1 MEIRR
6 RLAGFDFTGLL
17 VEELGWNRYRST
29 PLEILVDAVRYTLKS
44 AGEKCGLVVYECSP
58 GPNDQIP
65 EYPLRRKIERQVA
78 RLTHEHLIVFVDAA
92 RKNQIWQWVRRQSGQ
107 PIRYRELPWR
117 PGQTNESLVQILPG
131 IAFELEEE
139 ERLTIVDVAS
149 RVQQQVNERVTKR
162 FYDRFRDEHKAFLKF
177 IEGIKEMADR
187 EWYAS
192 LMLNRLM
199 FIYFIQ
205 KKGFLDNDRDYLRD
219 RLRRMQQGFGEGH
232 FHRFYRLFLL
242 RLFHEGLGQPES
254 DRSPELAALLGKVP
268 YLNGGLFDV
277 HDLERENPG
286 IQIPDSA
293 FEKIFEFFDA
303 YHWHLDER
311 PLRADNEINPDVLG
325 YIFEKYI
332 NQKQMGAYYTREDI
346 TGYISRN
353 TLVPFVLETA
363 RKHCPIAFAA
373 DGGVWRLLR
382 NDPDRYI
389 HEPLRKGVDLELP
402 PEIAAGLTDTTQRT
416 GWNRAAAE
424 EFALPTETWR
434 EHVERRRHALEL
446 RRKLLAGEVTSID
459 ELVTLNLDS
468 ERFALDVVAQS
479 EGPELVRGFWSG
491 LQHISVLDPTCGSGA
506 FLFAALNILE
516 GLYSACLD
524 SMQGFVDDLERTE
537 RKHHPNAL
545 KPFRDALEQIARHP
559 NRRYFILKSIV
570 VGNLYGVDLMEEAV
584 EICKLRLF
592 LKLVAQLDS
601 PDHIEPLPDI
611 DFNIRAGNTLV
622 GFTSLEEVRAT
633 QADRLGFAQDELTRI
648 DEEAEVADRAFQQFR
663 YQQTQQQLDA
673 RAFSDAKIE
682 LRRRLDGLRSELNG
696 YLSGEYGV
704 QADKAKALEEWK
716 TKYQP
721 FHWLTEFHGVMH
733 AGGFDVIIGNPP
745 YVELTK
751 VSYNPR
757 GFHTESAGNL
767 YALCVERSLQVLK
780 ETGWLGMVLQQP
792 VVSTVRM
799 RVVRDLVSSRAR
811 VVLSSTYDD
820 RPSKLFDGIHH
831 SRIAILVA
839 NKQASQDHRLYVTSY
854 EKWYK
859 EERPTVF
866 DRLTYIEFA
875 QPQALSVFPKVGRPV
890 EIRLIERLIR
900 TPTLLGA
907 WITSSATPHSL
918 FYKITGVGHWFTI
931 TSRAPRFR
939 RQGVAGSST
948 REASVCFPDAS
959 SRNRAFVILN
969 SSLFYWFYQVRT
981 NCRDFNPSD
990 FKTFPVPA
998 SLNGENFDRL
1008 ADRLQHA
1015 LDESA
1020 SFTRVNHKQ
1029 TGEIEVEQFRPR
1041 FAKPIIDE
1049 IDRMLGAHYG
1059 FDEEELDFII
1069 NYDIKYRL
1077 GQDAEEAEGE

>member
-1 MEIRR
+1 MPANTMEIRR

-311 PLRADNEINPDVLG
+311 PLRADNEVNPDVLG

-416 GWNRAAAE
+416 GWNR
-424 EFALPTETWR
+424 
-434 EHVERRRHALEL
+434 
-446 RRKLLAGEVTSID
+446 
-459 ELVTLNLDS
+459 
-468 ERFALDVVAQS
+468 
-479 EGPELVRGFWSG
+479 
-491 LQHISVLDPTCGSGA
+491 
-506 FLFAALNILE
+506 
-516 GLYSACLD
+516 SA
-524 SMQGFVDDLERTE
+524 
-537 RKHHPNAL
+537 
-545 KPFRDALEQIARHP
+545 
-559 NRRYFILKSIV
+559 
-570 VGNLYGVDLMEEAV
+570 
-584 EICKLRLF
+584 
-592 LKLVAQLDS
+592 
-601 PDHIEPLPDI
+601 
-611 DFNIRAGNTLV
+611 
-622 GFTSLEEVRAT
+622 
-633 QADRLGFAQDELTRI
+633 
-648 DEEAEVADRAFQQFR
+648 
-663 YQQTQQQLDA
+663 
-673 RAFSDAKIE
+673 
-682 LRRRLDGLRSELNG
+682 
-696 YLSGEYGV
+696 
-704 QADKAKALEEWK
+704 
-716 TKYQP
+716 
-721 FHWLTEFHGVMH
+721 
-733 AGGFDVIIGNPP
+733 
-745 YVELTK
+745 
-751 VSYNPR
+751 
-757 GFHTESAGNL
+757 
-767 YALCVERSLQVLK
+767 
-780 ETGWLGMVLQQP
+780 
-792 VVSTVRM
+792 
-799 RVVRDLVSSRAR
+799 
-811 VVLSSTYDD
+811 
-820 RPSKLFDGIHH
+820 
-831 SRIAILVA
+831 
-839 NKQASQDHRLYVTSY
+839 
-854 EKWYK
+854 
-859 EERPTVF
+859 
-866 DRLTYIEFA
+866 
-875 QPQALSVFPKVGRPV
+875 
-890 EIRLIERLIR
+890 
-900 TPTLLGA
+900 
-907 WITSSATPHSL
+907 
-918 FYKITGVGHWFTI
+918 
-931 TSRAPRFR
+931 
-939 RQGVAGSST
+939 
-948 REASVCFPDAS
+948 
-959 SRNRAFVILN
+959 
-969 SSLFYWFYQVRT
+969 
-981 NCRDFNPSD
+981 
-990 FKTFPVPA
+990 PA
-998 SLNGENFDRL
+998 
-1008 ADRLQHA
+1008 
-1015 LDESA
+1015 
-1020 SFTRVNHKQ
+1020 
-1029 TGEIEVEQFRPR
+1029 
-1041 FAKPIIDE
+1041 
-1049 IDRMLGAHYG
+1049 
-1059 FDEEELDFII
+1059 
-1069 NYDIKYRL
+1069 
-1077 GQDAEEAEGE
+1077 